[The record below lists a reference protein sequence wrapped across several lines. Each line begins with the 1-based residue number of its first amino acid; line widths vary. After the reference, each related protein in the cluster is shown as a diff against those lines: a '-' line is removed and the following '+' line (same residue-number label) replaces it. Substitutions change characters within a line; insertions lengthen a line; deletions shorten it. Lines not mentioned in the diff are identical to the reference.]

1 MSATEP
7 ANVAEREALR
17 ASERLR
23 TAFALHDSGVA
34 MKRAQLR
41 RLYPLASKREIS
53 KRLAVWLHSR
63 PGAPLGDAEGA
74 ARPLDAC

>member
-1 MSATEP
+1 MSATQP
-7 ANVAEREALR
+7 TKVAEREALR

-23 TAFALHDSGVA
+23 TALALHDSGVA

-41 RLYPLASKREIS
+41 RQHPLASEHEIS
-53 KRLAVWLHSR
+53 KRLAAWLHAR

-74 ARPLDAC
+74 ARPLDAG